1 MRDAVTLGMRYLSLL
16 FTLLIA
22 AVACADPVEQGAPIA
37 PEFEPAFP
45 GQTRAP
51 EELSGVRPQRAIFA
65 TGLENPWGIAA
76 LPAGGYLVT
85 ERPGRLRYVGADGA
99 VSAPISG
106 VPSVLARRQGGLLDV
121 TISPDFG
128 RNRVLF
134 LSYAKPL
141 DGGGSATAVARAVLS
156 DDLTELTDLRDIF
169 VQDPPSQSP
178 MHYGARVV
186 VDQRGDL
193 FITTGEHF
201 SRAERV
207 LAQDIATTY
216 GKVVHLSPNGL
227 PVGRGGL
234 PLGIWS
240 LGHRN
245 VQGAAIQPSTGHLWT
260 VEHGPAG
267 GDELNRPEAG
277 SNYGWPVISYGKN
290 YNGSPVGSGQT
301 QAEGM
306 AQPVYYWDPV
316 IAPSGMIFYTGAMF
330 PEWQGDLLIGSLNP
344 GGLVRLSLLGDRV
357 TGEERFFRGE
367 ARIRDVEQAPDGSL
381 LLLVDAPNG
390 GIWRISR

>member
-1 MRDAVTLGMRYLSLL
+1 MTRTFLVL
-16 FTLLIA
+16 FALWA
-22 AVACADPVEQGAPIA
+22 GFAMAEPVQQGAPNA
-37 PEFEPAFP
+37 PEFTPAFP

-51 EELSGVRPQRAIFA
+51 EVLSGVIPVREVFA

-76 LPAGGYLVT
+76 LPDGGYLVT
-85 ERPGRLRYVGADGA
+85 ERPGRLRYVSAAGV
-99 VSAPISG
+99 VSAPIKG
-106 VPSVLARRQGGLLDV
+106 VPSVLAKRQGGLLDV
-121 TISPDFG
+121 TVSPDFG
-128 RNRVLF
+128 QNRLLF
-134 LSYAKPL
+134 LSYAKPME
-141 DGGGSATAVARAVLS
+141 GGRSATAVARAVLS
-156 DDLTELTDLRDIF
+156 PDRTTLTDLRDIF
-169 VQDPPSQSP
+169 VQDPPSASP
-178 MHYGARVV
+178 MHYGSRVV
-186 VDQRGDL
+186 VDPRGDL

-216 GKVVHLSPNGL
+216 GKVVHLSPDGL

-290 YNGSPVGSGQT
+290 YNGSPVGSGQS
-301 QAEGM
+301 QAAGM
-306 AQPVYYWDPV
+306 AQPAYYWDPV

-330 PEWQGDLLIGSLNP
+330 REWWGDLLIGSLNP
-344 GGLVRLSLLGDRV
+344 GGLVRLRLLGDRV

-367 ARIRDVEQAPDGSL
+367 ARVRDVEQAPDGSL
-381 LLLVDAPNG
+381 LLLVDAPDG
-390 GIWRISR
+390 EIWRVRR